1 DGAVPEQALHDLGR
15 QLAPTVR
22 LPIDA
27 PRRKEMAEGMES
39 VFGASAL
46 IHHASGKQ
54 HGCQRVKHAPV
65 VHEIA
70 PVPVGNTRS
79 SSPFGQASLH
89 TLSAATTSGGSGT
102 ARVLDADLGAP
113 MTL

>member
-1 DGAVPEQALHDLGR
+1 MEPCPSKPCTTLTGSSRPPSAFRLMHHDAKKWRKAWSPYLGLLRLFITPAASSTGA
-15 QLAPTVR
+15 
-22 LPIDA
+22 
-27 PRRKEMAEGMES
+27 
-39 VFGASAL
+39 
-46 IHHASGKQ
+46 
-54 HGCQRVKHAPV
+54 RVSSMLRWYM
-65 VHEIA
+65 IA